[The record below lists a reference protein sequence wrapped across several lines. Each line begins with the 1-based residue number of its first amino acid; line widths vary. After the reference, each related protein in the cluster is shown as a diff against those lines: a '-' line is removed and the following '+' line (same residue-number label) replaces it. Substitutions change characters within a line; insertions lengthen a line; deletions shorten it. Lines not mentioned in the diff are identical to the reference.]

1 MNRILH
7 QINGKEKGPLLIII
21 GSIHGNEHAGIIA
34 MNKFF
39 KKLEDE
45 LDQNPGFYMSG
56 RIVGLVGNLNAT
68 RQKLR
73 FIDEDLNRMF
83 IPERILNLK
92 KSDPQN
98 TEESELKELIQVIEN
113 EINQAENQM
122 VGILDLHTTT
132 AEGGIFLIPAENES
146 SIEIAKQLNAPLIH
160 GFLNELNGTLLHYFN
175 GNAYQ
180 HVKLHTL
187 CFESGQHDDPNSS
200 ELACSMIIQFFS
212 ALGGFLQEDIEDKH
226 KLLLEDNSITLP
238 KEAKLVYR
246 HSIQSDDKFL
256 MRQDKVYKN
265 FDPIQ
270 KDEYLADDIHGKI
283 FAPCQG
289 FILMPLYQKKGNDG
303 FFIIQLKK

>member
-1 MNRILH
+1 
-7 QINGKEKGPLLIII
+7 
-21 GSIHGNEHAGIIA
+21 
-34 MNKFF
+34 
-39 KKLEDE
+39 
-45 LDQNPGFYMSG
+45 
-56 RIVGLVGNLNAT
+56 
-68 RQKLR
+68 
-73 FIDEDLNRMF
+73 
-83 IPERILNLK
+83 
-92 KSDPQN
+92 
-98 TEESELKELIQVIEN
+98 
-113 EINQAENQM
+113 
-122 VGILDLHTTT
+122 
-132 AEGGIFLIPAENES
+132 
-146 SIEIAKQLNAPLIH
+146 
-160 GFLNELNGTLLHYFN
+160 
-175 GNAYQ
+175 
-180 HVKLHTL
+180 
-187 CFESGQHDDPNSS
+187 
-200 ELACSMIIQFFS
+200 MIIQFFS